1 MNFGYTVRVTRGAW
15 GIGLLAA
22 GATLLALVAVVF
34 WPSPESAEP
43 GPGTDVLQL
52 ERERGAAPRP
62 GASAEAP
69 KEQLASPSAPSL
81 PSEPGS
87 PSASSSAHLSRSS
100 SPPPSAEVRGE
111 RETTREGAAPQL
123 RKLGVKKRANERAEE
138 NAASWAAEARLID
151 EIGIEAYD
159 ERLYQEGRSNRSE
172 VNWVAPG
179 SNAGQV
185 GIQKGDVIL
194 AYGGEPVFGPLS
206 LRETNRLFPPG
217 GEIVVQVN
225 RNGEILEFTMGTD
238 KVNRELSAIVNG
250 MTLLPLSVKPD

>member
-1 MNFGYTVRVTRGAW
+1 M
-15 GIGLLAA
+15 LLA
-22 GATLLALVAVVF
+22 LVALVAVVF

-43 GPGTDVLQL
+43 GPETNVLQL
-52 ERERGAAPRP
+52 ERERGAAPRA
-62 GASAEAP
+62 GGSKNQSA
-69 KEQLASPSAPSL
+69 SL
-81 PSEPGS
+81 PSVPATPSPRLS
-87 PSASSSAHLSRSS
+87 PSPFSPASPLRAGVREEWTQKRSRTMLEERKM
-100 SPPPSAEVRGE
+100 SPGDEPA
-111 RETTREGAAPQL
+111 QL
-123 RKLGVKKRANERAEE
+123 RKLGAKERAKGRAEKSP
-138 NAASWAAEARLID
+138 ASWVAEARLID

-194 AYGGEPVFGPLS
+194 SYGGEPVFGPFS

-225 RNGEILEFTMGTD
+225 RDGEILEFTMGTD
-238 KVNRELSAIVNG
+238 KVNRERSGIVNG
-250 MTLLPLSVKPD
+250 MTLLPFTVKPD

>member
-1 MNFGYTVRVTRGAW
+1 M
-15 GIGLLAA
+15 
-22 GATLLALVAVVF
+22 LLALVAVVF

-43 GPGTDVLQL
+43 GPETNVLQL

-87 PSASSSAHLSRSS
+87 ASPSASSSASASPSASSSARLSRSS

-111 RETTREGAAPQL
+111 RETTREDAVPEL
-123 RKLGVKKRANERAEE
+123 RKLNVKKRAEERAEKS
-138 NAASWAAEARLID
+138 AASWVAEARLID

-172 VNWVAPG
+172 VHWVAPG

-194 AYGGEPVFGPLS
+194 EYGGEPVFGPFS

-238 KVNRELSAIVNG
+238 KVNRERSAIVNG
-250 MTLLPLSVKPD
+250 MTLLPFSVKPD